1 MSKKLFI
8 RDATCSKWNFETLAL
23 APSNEQSAEVKTET
37 YIIIYHV
44 LYTFYRQIINWL
56 IWLYETSKSSY
67 FEYFEIKITVH
78 EIKTN

>member
-1 MSKKLFI
+1 MVGFAPRFPQKKLALMSKKLFI

-44 LYTFYRQIINWL
+44 LYTFYRQIIN
-56 IWLYETSKSSY
+56 
-67 FEYFEIKITVH
+67 
-78 EIKTN
+78 